1 MKIVTWNCCMALNSK
16 IDELKEF
23 NADIYVIPEC
33 EDPKN
38 SDSTEISN
46 DSGIRNNHISK
57 VLSELKEKGIVI
69 CTNEDDRKNRN
80 YHLTDLG
87 FEIAEEL
94 K

>member
-1 MKIVTWNCCMALNSK
+1 MN
-16 IDELKEF
+16 DETLKLYAF
-23 NADIYVIPEC
+23 VISSSYRKRVVQSLAKGDMIP
-33 EDPKN
+33 
-38 SDSTEISN
+38 TEISN
-46 DSGIRNNHISK
+46 DSGIRTNHISK

-69 CTNEDDRKNRN
+69 CTNEEDRKNRN